1 MGSELYVPPMPPL
14 QLARVCS
21 PIIPLRSL
29 AGVPPP
35 CSHRPCWPKMWNL
48 RTIDHCSSP
57 VHTAV
62 CMSWIYRVRASQ
74 LVRNR
79 SNSNSSIQMPHSHF
93 LMFPGTKP
101 LTVVGSRLGLIV
113 VDGDLMGRAFPE
125 LQVSGV

>member
-29 AGVPPP
+29 TAPPMLTP
-35 CSHRPCWPKMWNL
+35 PLLAEDVEPSHHRSLQLPA
-48 RTIDHCSSP
+48 SP

-62 CMSWIYRVRASQ
+62 CMSWICRIRASQ

-93 LMFPGTKP
+93 LMFPA